1 MVNQVGEQ
9 PVDHQVEEIPADHY
23 VSRHIDLPHKYA
35 DDAGLIW
42 QRVFEFPGGVG
53 ESVVWRQYKPSV
65 AEVHAL
71 GCDRQDLK
79 RSQYP
84 EKNPP
89 WTYIGAMTAQ
99 VQQLRAI
106 ETRRGHGFVVEHKPL
121 DDDGSDQG
129 IYHAEITYKV
139 HPDNPLNKNDKTE
152 LKELIQRVFGP
163 LDTHVC
169 A

>member
-106 ETRRGHGFVVEHKPL
+106 ETRRGHGFVVEHKPTREATSVNTRSGTVVERL
-121 DDDGSDQG
+121 GSSR
-129 IYHAEITYKV
+129 
-139 HPDNPLNKNDKTE
+139 PLGRLRTMTSPRWRRSWDHS
-152 LKELIQRVFGP
+152 V
-163 LDTHVC
+163 
-169 A
+169 